1 MLESG
6 FVVVCFVGLRCL
18 RCLLLRVVMLRG
30 RGGGTVVEIIS
41 PYILPRA
48 MVNVYSGEDVD
59 DSEGF
64 MLLRKAEH
72 GTFTSLPASVSI
84 HRVQTS
90 WKATGMYPGEPVS
103 QVRTL
108 LLYLPLYQDRSLR
121 RRMPISNDVD
131 SGPFRHTLQGH
142 RRFVGCPSYSSALC
156 LPSCSA

>member
-1 MLESG
+1 
-6 FVVVCFVGLRCL
+6 
-18 RCLLLRVVMLRG
+18 
-30 RGGGTVVEIIS
+30 VVEIIS

-90 WKATGMYPGEPVS
+90 WKATGMYPGIKCEHS
-103 QVRTL
+103 YCI
-108 LLYLPLYQDRSLR
+108 YLSIKTEAYVEECRSV
-121 RRMPISNDVD
+121 M
-131 SGPFRHTLQGH
+131 T
-142 RRFVGCPSYSSALC
+142 
-156 LPSCSA
+156 